1 MDGVFLAIG
10 HIPNTSPFK
19 DLIDLDEEG
28 YVILE
33 EGSTKTSSEGV
44 FAAGDLHD
52 KVYRQAITRSFGCM
66 SALDAEKY
74 IEAMSRLMRSVPNIH
89 FHASLARIRFNITLS
104 CVLWVITCDQ
114 LIHSCLSLPRF
125 ELEDFLHG
133 TYLILLLVLLIS
145 PICKATIISFLIPWL
160 YCTSYWVFLK
170 VISS

>member
-33 EGSTKTSSEGV
+33 EAVPRLQRRV

-52 KVYRQAITRSFGCM
+52 KVYRQAITAAGFGCM

-74 IEAMSRLMRSVPNIH
+74 IEGH
-89 FHASLARIRFNITLS
+89 
-104 CVLWVITCDQ
+104 
-114 LIHSCLSLPRF
+114 
-125 ELEDFLHG
+125 E
-133 TYLILLLVLLIS
+133 
-145 PICKATIISFLIPWL
+145 
-160 YCTSYWVFLK
+160 
-170 VISS
+170 